1 MGFFY
6 CFEGGVDVLTSLT
19 VTEAQYNNNQVELT
33 LSDGR
38 KVCETENKCVCRLRI
53 CIKWPRSC
61 SQSVFLKSPKVIK
74 SFILL
79 RICLSPCISIQ

>member
-1 MGFFY
+1 MMVFFY

-38 KVCETENKCVCRLRI
+38 KVGKTENECICRL
-53 CIKWPRSC
+53 
-61 SQSVFLKSPKVIK
+61 
-74 SFILL
+74 
-79 RICLSPCISIQ
+79 